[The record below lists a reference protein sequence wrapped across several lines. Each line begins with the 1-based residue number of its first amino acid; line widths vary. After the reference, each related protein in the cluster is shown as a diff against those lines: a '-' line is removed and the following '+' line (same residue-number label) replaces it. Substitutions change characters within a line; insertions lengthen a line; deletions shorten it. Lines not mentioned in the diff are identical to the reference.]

1 MIKLLVNHSDLLK
14 GLNSV
19 ATALPARSSLPY
31 LTNVL
36 LETEGDRLKLSAT
49 DLDTT
54 VITTIP
60 ASITTAGSITLP
72 GKKLHEIV
80 RELPEEEVRMSA
92 TGNRITINC
101 GQGSFALSGSS
112 IEQFPSLPSKSSAEP
127 CIVPVNVLADAIRKT
142 SYAVA
147 KDDYRATLNGAL
159 LDIDKNRFE
168 MVATDGHRLSCISI
182 GGIKSD
188 NSIKALITQKALN
201 LFAKLSSEGDVK
213 IRFVGSQI
221 SFEFDNTIIFSRTI
235 DGEYP
240 PYKKVIPK
248 DNDCILHTERENLIS
263 VLRRVKTMANPST
276 HQVKFSLEKEKIIVQ
291 AESADA
297 GEAKETL
304 VSEYE
309 GNPFQV
315 GFNGNFLM
323 EILRNMSCERI
334 VMRMKNSSTAVLIND
349 EEEPEGDDSYLALIM
364 PVKLS
369 KTLEN
374 QTEID

>member
-1 MIKLLVNHSDLLK
+1 MIKLLVNHSDFLK

-19 ATALPARSSLPY
+19 STALPTRSSLPY
-31 LTNVL
+31 LTNIL
-36 LETEGDRLKLSAT
+36 LETEGDKLKLSAT

-54 VITTIP
+54 IITTIP
-60 ASITTAGSITLP
+60 ATITTAGSITIP
-72 GKKLHEIV
+72 GKKLHEII
-80 RELPEEEVRMSA
+80 RELPEEEIRMSA
-92 TGNRITINC
+92 TGNRINISC

-112 IEQFPSLPSKSSAEP
+112 SEQFPSLPTKSSMEP
-127 CIVPVNVLADAIRKT
+127 CIVPVDVFSDAIRKT

-159 LDIDKNRFE
+159 LDISENGFE
-168 MVATDGHRLSCISI
+168 MVATDGHRLSCITLCS
-182 GGIKSD
+182 IKSD
-188 NSIKALITQKALN
+188 NVIKALITQKALN
-201 LFAKLSSEGDVK
+201 LFAKLSTDGDVK
-213 IRFVGSQI
+213 ILFSGSQI
-221 SFEFDNTIIFSRTI
+221 SFEFNNTVIFSRTI

-240 PYKKVIPK
+240 PYKKVIPT
-248 DNDCILHTERENLIS
+248 DNDCILHTDRENLIS

-276 HQVKFSLEKEKIIVQ
+276 HQVKFSLEKEKTVVQ

-304 VSEYE
+304 ISEYE
-309 GNPFQV
+309 GSPFQI

-323 EILRNMSCERI
+323 EILRNMNCEKI

-349 EEEPEGDDSYLALIM
+349 EEESEGDDSYLALIM

-369 KTLEN
+369 KTLES
-374 QTEID
+374 QPE